1 MGLFGKK
8 SIVELKVEGMTCG
21 HCVQHV
27 TDALEKMPGVNKA
40 EVSLD
45 DKRASVTLKK
55 EGSASN
61 EELIKAVKEA
71 GYEAS
76 VA

>member
-8 SIVELKVEGMTCG
+8 PTTELKVEGMTCG
-21 HCVQHV
+21 FCVQHV
-27 TDALEKMPGVNKA
+27 AEALEKMPGVKNA
-40 EVSLD
+40 EVSLE
-45 DKRASVTLKK
+45 DKSISVTLKK
-55 EGSASN
+55 EGSASD
-61 EELIKAVKEA
+61 EDLIKAVKEA